1 MIIRSKYS
9 YSNNIDV
16 NQSVAIVYWHSASK
30 FISLKFLLTNYWRSN
45 WHESLLFHLF
55 RFLSSHFHANKNIS
69 SKQYHFLR
77 SIDDALSVHIIHL
90 LRSTFL
96 ILWMASNRSLTYSAI
111 EERKL
116 VFEKNGTPLKKFD
129 ENDRSMQN
137 INHHESYLNYIFFS
151 FRSFEFISTISDV
164 FFAYR
169 TSQ

>member
-1 MIIRSKYS
+1 
-9 YSNNIDV
+9 
-16 NQSVAIVYWHSASK
+16 
-30 FISLKFLLTNYWRSN
+30 
-45 WHESLLFHLF
+45 
-55 RFLSSHFHANKNIS
+55 
-69 SKQYHFLR
+69 
-77 SIDDALSVHIIHL
+77 
-90 LRSTFL
+90 
-96 ILWMASNRSLTYSAI
+96 MASNRSLTYSAI